1 MTVPYWRV
9 VPDDLPYSVSSLT
22 EPKSGTTR
30 RDVKEEMFLDIS
42 EEVPEV
48 FLGWRETTGVGPG
61 KIESTYI
68 SLVLNFTDE
77 TKVDS

>member
-1 MTVPYWRV
+1 
-9 VPDDLPYSVSSLT
+9 
-22 EPKSGTTR
+22 
-30 RDVKEEMFLDIS
+30 MFLDIS